1 MRHANA
7 RNTVFALVLAACS
20 LLAHAETGVTSS
32 EILVGMSN
40 AQTGPASGLGRKLKE
55 GATAYFNRVNDAGG
69 IHGRNRLMG
78 NALLDLGVRPEQ
90 RVLCLLLDSPEFLGA
105 FWGAIKIG
113 AIPIPA
119 NTMLRADD
127 YLYFLDDSRAP
138 VAIVSEALLAE
149 AGPALAKARYLR
161 HVIVAGRASGPQIPF
176 ESWVAKASARST
188 VPTEPHSG
196 PSVPACITILST
208 NPSSVFARACAAA
221 SSAAAFASSSA
232 RRSSNFA
239 LFSAVASVALPCGI
253 R

>member
-1 MRHANA
+1 MIEVPARFNATTFFVDRHVAEGRGDKVA
-7 RNTVFALVLAACS
+7 FFHDEGSLTYAGLQELV
-20 LLAHAETGVTSS
+20 
-32 EILVGMSN
+32 
-40 AQTGPASGLGRKLKE
+40 
-55 GATAYFNRVNDAGG
+55 NRT
-69 IHGRNRLMG
+69 G

-119 NTMLRADD
+119 NTMMRADD

-161 HVIVAGRASGPQIPF
+161 HVIVTGRASGTQIAFP
-176 ESWVAKASARST
+176 SWISHKAA
-188 VPTEPHSG
+188 
-196 PSVPACITILST
+196 
-208 NPSSVFARACAAA
+208 
-221 SSAAAFASSSA
+221 
-232 RRSSNFA
+232 
-239 LFSAVASVALPCGI
+239 AVASGVPCSVDS